1 LSRDCEDSSLFS
13 SFLDSARRD
22 DEYVDR
28 SFNNISVVLVAR
40 LLDTSGTEGPRKHGR
55 GDAEG
60 IVRARDL
67 SLESNES
74 LQFVPL
80 QFKLPRCCLAGKS
93 GRGGGR
99 GGREIRKSS
108 PTEPPS
114 VEPPSS
120 LTHMTHSVRFLLT
133 RMSIS
138 SSRSVIRVI
147 SRYLALSP
155 EKVVSRVPCTS
166 NPNRTNRNRLNSP
179 VDSRWPSTTFRCVK
193 LSFVFG
199 SAIAS
204 HLCIFM

>member
-1 LSRDCEDSSLFS
+1 VTAKTLPFFPRFWIALVETTNMLTGHSTTSLSFWSRDSWTPREPKDRANMAEATPRASCVRAISRSNQTNRFSSSLCNS
-13 SFLDSARRD
+13 NCRD
-22 DEYVDR
+22 
-28 SFNNISVVLVAR
+28 VVL
-40 LLDTSGTEGPRKHGR
+40 
-55 GDAEG
+55 
-60 IVRARDL
+60 
-67 SLESNES
+67 LEN
-74 LQFVPL
+74 
-80 QFKLPRCCLAGKS
+80 
-93 GRGGGR
+93 RGGGEGR